1 MVKISELQKLL
12 DRITKNKDCFWDL
25 YPHYLNIVSLLIEQI
40 DACSEELTHHLTDD
54 IVSLITEVEENND
67 IQPDEK
73 EDLLYDM
80 CDTLESLKSKGSYI
94 EIERV
99 RKTVTK
105 ITEEKVREEIIY
117 ILDNYQIKQQPPK
130 KPEVVVAKETKT
142 VPVKQTEAKK

>member
-1 MVKISELQKLL
+1 
-12 DRITKNKDCFWDL
+12 
-25 YPHYLNIVSLLIEQI
+25 
-40 DACSEELTHHLTDD
+40 
-54 IVSLITEVEENND
+54 
-67 IQPDEK
+67 
-73 EDLLYDM
+73 M

-130 KPEVVVAKETKT
+130 QPEAVIAKEIKP
-142 VPVKQTEAKK
+142 VPVKPTEPKKEEKKVLFAESVESELRQEANL